1 MEAKVWGWVPM
12 ATTPGP
18 GLFPRKQA
26 AFVSSRHAVAAH
38 AMPSYFYEAVGV
50 KPSRGHRA
58 SRPTAYECAEWN
70 GAKNLGHQLEFF
82 YLRACSNELD
92 GVHATWRPAGST

>member
-1 MEAKVWGWVPM
+1 MGLGPHGDHTRTRPFPKKAGGFCVL
-12 ATTPGP
+12 TP
-18 GLFPRKQA
+18 
-26 AFVSSRHAVAAH
+26 VAAH
-38 AMPSYFYEAVGV
+38 AMPSYLYEAVGV